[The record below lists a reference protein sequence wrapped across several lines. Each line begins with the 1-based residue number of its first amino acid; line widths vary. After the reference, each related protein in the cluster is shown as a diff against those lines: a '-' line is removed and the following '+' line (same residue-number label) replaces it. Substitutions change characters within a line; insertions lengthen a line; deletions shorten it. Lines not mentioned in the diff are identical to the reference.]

1 MDAGILYLGG
11 LMKRNIILPILL
23 LLTVCI
29 SFVCNVKNERQIE
42 QIEANVKCEVVPTEE
57 EIIEEDPIESAI
69 TEMQKELADISNIKE
84 KKQWFIKYKQ
94 IIEKYSYILDPPE
107 TIYDYYS
114 DEDIEI
120 LHRIVEAECTGLE
133 FDKKVNVANVIFNR
147 INDENFPDNI
157 EDVVFQKNP
166 IQFSPISDGR
176 YYSVSPEKDTL
187 LAIEYAF
194 MFPDTT
200 GGAIF
205 FETKWSNKLD
215 YNEIMCDGSHKFYN

>member
-1 MDAGILYLGG
+1 MDAGILYYGG
-11 LMKRNIILPILL
+11 LMKKNVILPVLL
-23 LLTVCI
+23 LLIICI
-29 SFVCNVKNERQIE
+29 SFVYCSKNESQIE
-42 QIEANVKCEVVPTEE
+42 QIETGMECEVLLTEVKSIDE
-57 EIIEEDPIESAI
+57 DPAEIAIMEMYKELDDISIIEDR
-69 TEMQKELADISNIKE
+69 
-84 KKQWFIKYKQ
+84 KQWFEKYKK

-114 DEDIEI
+114 NEDIEI

-133 FDKKVNVANVIFNR
+133 FNKKVNVANVIFNR

-176 YYSVSPEKDTL
+176 YYSVSPEDDTL

-200 GGAIF
+200 GGALF
-205 FETKWSNKLD
+205 FETIWSGKLNYD
-215 YNEIMCDGSHKFYN
+215 EVMCDGSHKFYN

>member
-1 MDAGILYLGG
+1 MDTGILYYGG
-11 LMKRNIILPILL
+11 LMKKNVILSVLL
-23 LLTVCI
+23 LLTICI
-29 SFVCNVKNERQIE
+29 SFVYCTKNESQIE
-42 QIEANVKCEVVPTEE
+42 QIKMCTECEALLTELKIIDE
-57 EIIEEDPIESAI
+57 NPVEIAI

-114 DEDIEI
+114 DKDIEI

-133 FDKKVNVANVIFNR
+133 FDKKINVANVIFNR
-147 INDENFPDNI
+147 INNEKFPDNI

-166 IQFSPISDGR
+166 IQFSPVDDGR
-176 YYSVSPEKDTL
+176 YYSVSLEDDTL

-200 GGAIF
+200 GGALF
-205 FETKWSNKLD
+205 FEAIWSEKLNYD
-215 YNEIMCDGSHKFYN
+215 EVMCDGSHKFYN